1 MLDAHLRPLID
12 PPLNFVARF
21 LIRLGATPNL
31 VTAAGFGFTLLNFA
45 GLGFAHYGLALVCIS
60 LSRLMDGLDGAV
72 ARQLHFKDAGGHV
85 HTGESDL
92 GGFLDIVSDFV
103 FYAGT
108 AFFFAVGRPQ
118 DALFA
123 AFLIFSFVASGVTF
137 LAYAIVAA
145 KRGLNHAQQGRKSFF
160 YLGGL
165 TEGTETILFFVLVCL
180 FPAYFSVLASM
191 FGTLCLATAAGRVK
205 QAVVDFKR

>member
-1 MLDAHLRPLID
+1 MLDARLRPLID
-12 PPLNFVARF
+12 PPLNGIARF
-21 LIRLGATPNL
+21 LIGLGATPNL
-31 VTAAGFGFTLLNFA
+31 VTALGFGFTLLNFA
-45 GLGFAHYGLALVCIS
+45 SLGFAHYGLALVCIA

-72 ARQLHFKDAGGHV
+72 ARQLHFKDAGSHV

-92 GGFLDIVSDFV
+92 GGFLDIVSDFI

-108 AFFFAVGRPQ
+108 AFFFAVGQPQ

-137 LAYAIVAA
+137 LAYAILAA
-145 KRGLNHAQQGRKSFF
+145 KRGINHVQQGRKSFF

-180 FPAYFSVLASM
+180 LPAYFSAMAGV
-191 FGTLCLATAAGRVK
+191 FGILCFVTALGRVK
-205 QAVVDFKR
+205 QAMDDFKS